1 MTIKLKEKERIDEL
15 HRNGYQIIQNMVFVL
30 AWMLCFC
37 PAILWSKKE
46 SVCWIWA
53 LALELFPFF
62 WRQRQKGN
70 ILLG

>member
-1 MTIKLKEKERIDEL
+1 MSSTEMDTRLYRI
-15 HRNGYQIIQNMVFVL
+15 QMVFVL